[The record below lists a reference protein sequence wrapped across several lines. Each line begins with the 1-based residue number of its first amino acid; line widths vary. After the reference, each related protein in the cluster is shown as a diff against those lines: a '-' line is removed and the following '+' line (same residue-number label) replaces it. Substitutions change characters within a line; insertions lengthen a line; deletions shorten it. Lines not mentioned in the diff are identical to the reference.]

1 MINNFESLEE
11 KHTQEATSLGG
22 KYALILEGCVYSQNK
37 SRNWIRCNSFREK
50 IREIKE
56 IAYDHTD
63 LKMA

>member
-11 KHTQEATSLGG
+11 KHTQEAASLGG
-22 KYALILEGCVYSQNK
+22 KYALILEGCVDSQNK
-37 SRNWIRCNSFREK
+37 SRNSIWCNNFREK